1 MNTLRTD
8 NGPLTIDNREK
19 YRQMLIASQRAG
31 RICPLCGTALDDNA
45 SICRYCGWRTQHGY
59 ITREP
64 WLDQSIG
71 LWEIVKLTLFAML
84 MLGGLA
90 EAIAWGLR

>member
-1 MNTLRTD
+1 MNTNRTQYH
-8 NGPLTIDNREK
+8 PYEYTMPREK

-31 RICPLCGTALDDNA
+31 RICPLCGTALDDDA
-45 SICRYCGWRTQHGY
+45 SVCRYCGWRTQHG
-59 ITREP
+59 

-84 MLGGLA
+84 MLGGLTL
-90 EAIAWGLR
+90 AITWTL